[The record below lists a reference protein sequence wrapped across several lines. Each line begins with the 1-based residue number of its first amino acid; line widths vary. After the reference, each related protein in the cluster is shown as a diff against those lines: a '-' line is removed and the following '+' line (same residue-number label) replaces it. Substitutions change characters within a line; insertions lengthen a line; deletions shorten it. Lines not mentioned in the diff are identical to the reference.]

1 MLLTIISFVIVL
13 TILVFVH
20 ESGHA
25 LAARHVGVRV
35 QQFSI
40 GFPPRM
46 FGKKVGET
54 EYVFS
59 WIPLGGYVKL
69 EGQNIEDENPNDP
82 RNYASKSLLQR
93 FYILVAGP
101 VANLLLALAIM
112 PLVYFVGVDTPAYRL
127 APADIVSTAPGSLSE
142 EAGIQAGDRIVA
154 VGEVETATWDDVF
167 REMARQALLEDS
179 VTVRAERGG
188 HRIPHTLASAP
199 LIEGKSIGW
208 RPLIAPIAGS
218 IAPDSA
224 AEAAGMQPG
233 DRIVSI
239 NGRPITRWDQ
249 IPREIQQ
256 GGGIPTAFTL
266 QRGAE
271 TLHLQITPRPNP
283 GTPKFLIGISPG
295 RSKQRHGL
303 VESVRLGTLRLWE
316 ITSATFV
323 FLGRMLTGH
332 GSMNAVGGPVKIA
345 QYVGQAAQS
354 GAANLIFLMA
364 VISLQL
370 GIFNLLPIPALDGG
384 HIFMLAVELV
394 KGSPL
399 SAKLRERTQLIG
411 FSLLILMLLLVT
423 YNDIVQI
430 VS

>member
-1 MLLTIISFVIVL
+1 MLLTIVSFIIVL
-13 TILVFVH
+13 SIIVFVH
-20 ESGHA
+20 ESGHY

-69 EGQNIEDENPNDP
+69 EGQNIEDENPDDP

-93 FYILVAGP
+93 LYILVAGP

-112 PLVYFVGVDTPAYRL
+112 PLVFIIGVETPAYRL
-127 APADIVSTAPGSLSE
+127 GPADIVGTAPGSQAE
-142 EAGIQAGDRIVA
+142 KAGFQAGDRIVA
-154 VGEVETATWDDVF
+154 VGEVETATWNEVY
-167 REMARQALLEDS
+167 REVARQAILDDS
-179 VTVRAERGG
+179 VTLLADRGG
-188 HRIPHTLASAP
+188 RRVPHSLASAP
-199 LIEGKSIGW
+199 LNEGSSIGW
-208 RPLIAPIAGS
+208 RPLVAPIAGS
-218 IAPDSA
+218 IAPGSA

-233 DRIVSI
+233 DRIVRI
-239 NGRPITRWDQ
+239 DGQPITRWDQ
-249 IPREIQQ
+249 IPREIQK
-256 GGGIPTAFTL
+256 GAGAPTAFTL
-266 QRGAE
+266 ERGAD
-271 TLHLQITPRPNP
+271 TLYLQITPRPNP
-283 GTPKFLIGISPG
+283 GTPKWLIGISPG
-295 RSKQRHGL
+295 RSVQRHGF
-303 VESVRLGTLRLWE
+303 VKSVRLGTERLWE

-323 FLGRMLTGH
+323 FLGRLLTGQ
-332 GSMNAVGGPVKIA
+332 GSVDAVGGPVKIA
-345 QYVGQAAQS
+345 QYVGQAARS
-354 GAANLIFLMA
+354 GAANLMFLMA

-384 HIFMLAVELV
+384 HILMLAVELV

-411 FSLLILMLLLVT
+411 FSLLILMILLVT